1 MFNKDVPLGI
11 MIEVPS
17 AVLMAD
23 ELAREVAFF
32 SIGTNDLTQ
41 YSMAIDR
48 RNRRVA
54 HLYQGLN
61 PAVLKMIKMTLEAA
75 RKTTLM

>member
-1 MFNKDVPLGI
+1 MELERDEKVFNKDVPLGI

-48 RNRRVA
+48 RNRSGGAFVSGTEPGCA
-54 HLYQGLN
+54 QDD
-61 PAVLKMIKMTLEAA
+61 
-75 RKTTLM
+75 